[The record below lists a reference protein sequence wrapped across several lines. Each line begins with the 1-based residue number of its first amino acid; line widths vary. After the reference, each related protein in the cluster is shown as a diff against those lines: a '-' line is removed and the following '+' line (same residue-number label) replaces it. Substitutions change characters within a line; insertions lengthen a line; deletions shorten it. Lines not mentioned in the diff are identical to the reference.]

1 MSDYYDIK
9 KLCALS
15 RIEIDDSKIQQTT
28 EKIKEIISFFNKLD
42 ELELKEEDG
51 NNDFENFSQLTNGL
65 NNTTTTSSEKESRN
79 DNSIKFEKEFDD
91 LRNDE
96 HIDKLTIFKNNN
108 SNDKNKNKNNTSQF
122 HFKFHNHKNGYI
134 IGPRI

>member
-9 KLCALS
+9 KLCTLS
-15 RIEIDDSKIQQTT
+15 RIEIDESKIQQTS

-51 NNDFENFSQLTNGL
+51 NNTFENLSQSTTAID
-65 NNTTTTSSEKESRN
+65 NNTTTSSDKESRN
-79 DNSIKFEKEFDD
+79 DNSIKFEKKFDD

-96 HIDKLTIFKNNN
+96 HIEKLTIYKSNNL
-108 SNDKNKNKNNTSQF
+108 NDKNKNNTSLF

>member
-42 ELELKEEDG
+42 ELELKEEGDG
-51 NNDFENFSQLTNGL
+51 NNNS
-65 NNTTTTSSEKESRN
+65 TTSSDKESRN

-108 SNDKNKNKNNTSQF
+108 SNDKNKN
-122 HFKFHNHKNGYI
+122 
-134 IGPRI
+134 

>member
-9 KLCALS
+9 KLCSLS
-15 RIEIDDSKIQQTT
+15 RIEIDESKIQQTS

-51 NNDFENFSQLTNGL
+51 NNAFENLSQLTTAL
-65 NNTTTTSSEKESRN
+65 DNNTTTSSDKESRN

-108 SNDKNKNKNNTSQF
+108 LNNKNKNNASQF
-122 HFKFHNHKNGYI
+122 HFKFHNNKNGYI

>member
-9 KLCALS
+9 KLCSLS
-15 RIEIDDSKIQQTT
+15 RIEIDESKIQQTT

-42 ELELKEEDG
+42 ELELKEEEDG
-51 NNDFENFSQLTNGL
+51 NNAFENLSHSTTALN
-65 NNTTTTSSEKESRN
+65 NNTTTSSDKESRN

-108 SNDKNKNKNNTSQF
+108 SNDKNKNNTSQF

>member
-1 MSDYYDIK
+1 MSDNYDIK
-9 KLCALS
+9 KLCTLS
-15 RIEIDDSKIQQTT
+15 RIEIDESKIQQTS

-51 NNDFENFSQLTNGL
+51 NNTFENLSQSTTTISTTT
-65 NNTTTTSSEKESRN
+65 NTTSPEKELRN
-79 DNSIKFEKEFDD
+79 DSSIKFEKKFDD

-108 SNDKNKNKNNTSQF
+108 LNDKNKNNTSQF
-122 HFKFHNHKNGYI
+122 HFKFHNNKNGYI